1 VEIALKAA
9 IDFLS
14 HVMQTVGL
22 TKMLVL
28 DEKLKLRNGA
38 NSMIGV
44 MLVCV
49 YFIGLFIAL
58 ASLCILLVVD
68 VNKLGKDSMGLI
80 KFDSLL
86 AKVDFS
92 QIEKDFGKHLTSSVE
107 LFEQQMNMTIPED
120 IKQKF
125 N

>member
-22 TKMLVL
+22 TKLLVL
-28 DEKLKLRNGA
+28 DEKYKIRNGA
-38 NSMIGV
+38 SSTIGV

-49 YFIGLFIAL
+49 YFIGLFVAL